1 MFTNK
6 VIPARHSESET
17 RLEILQNKNAQRII
31 VEEKEKEGK
40 KKKKRSFGDIAGQ
53 KVVKRGLL
61 LNQ

>member
-1 MFTNK
+1 
-6 VIPARHSESET
+6 
-17 RLEILQNKNAQRII
+17 
-31 VEEKEKEGK
+31 VEEEG